1 MCSFSFYDPK
11 EDGRHIIMRE
21 ESVQGMGEKRI
32 LNIKCNN

>member
-11 EDGRHIIMRE
+11 EDGRHIMRE
-21 ESVQGMGEKRI
+21 ESVQGMGERI

>member
-1 MCSFSFYDPK
+1 MIQRR
-11 EDGRHIIMRE
+11 RHIIMRE